1 LKQLIR
7 TIFASVATLLRDVP
21 SLGINVRK
29 IENENSLRFPFG
41 DSVLMRM
48 KMKFKVGD
56 TVRLF
61 DNAEAMQIYEVLFG
75 EEYVECLWT
84 HEDLKRVKYFPVSSL
99 QLVESNDPTNTE
111 RFDEPMNV
119 VNHLTRLRNTIHST
133 YKIPLV

>member
-1 LKQLIR
+1 
-7 TIFASVATLLRDVP
+7 
-21 SLGINVRK
+21 
-29 IENENSLRFPFG
+29 
-41 DSVLMRM
+41 
-48 KMKFKVGD
+48 
-56 TVRLF
+56 
-61 DNAEAMQIYEVLFG
+61 
-75 EEYVECLWT
+75 LWT